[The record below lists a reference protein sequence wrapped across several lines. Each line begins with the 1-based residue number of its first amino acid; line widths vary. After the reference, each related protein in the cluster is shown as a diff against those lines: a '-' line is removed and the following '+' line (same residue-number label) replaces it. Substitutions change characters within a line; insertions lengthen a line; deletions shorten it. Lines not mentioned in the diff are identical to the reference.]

1 MPCRWQAFSTKRRHR
16 WLRRVM
22 GDDPDELSLPKSA
35 PRLHRPVA
43 VLCRECFRCGKA
55 EECADALGAVFRGFE
70 LGEDAP
76 SEGGCCRQFR
86 FVQGAYGGV
95 GRFFHVYAYKATAA
109 GNRSGRRCVWCL
121 PVLERQVVHFC
132 RGRGKGG
139 LFGHR
144 GHVGH
149 RGGGCGLLGLDAPCA
164 DVGVPAGRCI
174 RAIRC

>member
-1 MPCRWQAFSTKRRHR
+1 MIRGVSGAVRQWSRSVENRARAMPCRWQAFSTKSRHR
-16 WLRRVM
+16 WLRRVRAM
-22 GDDPDELSLPKSA
+22 IPTSLPRPESA

-43 VLCRECFRCGKA
+43 VLCREGFRCDKA

-132 RGRGKGG
+132 RGRG
-139 LFGHR
+139 
-144 GHVGH
+144 V
-149 RGGGCGLLGLDAPCA
+149 
-164 DVGVPAGRCI
+164 
-174 RAIRC
+174 

>member
-1 MPCRWQAFSTKRRHR
+1 MIRGVSGAVRQWSRSVENRAPGDALPMAGFLHEKQAQVAASRQ
-16 WLRRVM
+16 
-22 GDDPDELSLPKSA
+22 GDDPDEPSLPESA

-43 VLCRECFRCGKA
+43 VLCREGFRCDKA

-132 RGRGKGG
+132 RGRG
-139 LFGHR
+139 
-144 GHVGH
+144 V
-149 RGGGCGLLGLDAPCA
+149 
-164 DVGVPAGRCI
+164 
-174 RAIRC
+174 